1 MVLDTLTSQYREA
14 LEEDMRAMVQEA
26 ECPERDLFLM
36 LHYHLG
42 WVDATF
48 EPCTARSGKRVRPKL
63 CLLSCEGCGGVWTE
77 AIPAAT
83 AIELLHNFS
92 LIHDDIEDGDELRR
106 GRPTIWSIWGE
117 AQAINAGDTL
127 FALSQ
132 LALLRLAERGVA
144 PGVIVD
150 AARLFNET
158 CVALTTG
165 QYLDIAF
172 EKDHRVSV
180 DEYLTMIT
188 GKTAALLACS
198 CELGALVAEAPV
210 PQREHVRSFGLH
222 LGLAFQLLD
231 DVLGIWGD
239 EALTGKP
246 VGADIARRK
255 KTLPIIHGLERSG
268 VLRDLMAG
276 QRLSDEEVQRARRV
290 LEEAGSRHYTQCLA
304 RVHHDAALEELEQAS
319 LHPRATEALNQL
331 SQKLL
336 NRRR

>member
-1 MVLDTLTSQYREA
+1 MVLETVKGHYREA
-14 LEEDMRAMVQEA
+14 LEKDMRAVVQQAGCA
-26 ECPERDLFLM
+26 ERNLFLM

-42 WVDATF
+42 WVDAAF
-48 EPCTARSGKRVRPKL
+48 EPCIAGSGKRVRPTL

-106 GRPTIWSIWGE
+106 GRPTLWSIWGE

-132 LALLRLAERGVA
+132 LALLRLADRGVA
-144 PGVIVD
+144 PEAIVG
-150 AARLFNET
+150 AVRLFNET

-165 QYLDIAF
+165 QYLDIGF
-172 EKDHRVSV
+172 EQDHGVSV
-180 DEYLTMIT
+180 EEYLAMIR

-198 CELGALVAEAPV
+198 CDLGALVARAPV
-210 PQREHVRSFGLH
+210 VQREHVRSFGLH

-239 EALTGKP
+239 EAVTGKP

-268 VLRDLMAG
+268 ILRELMAEE
-276 QRLSDEEVQRARRV
+276 RLSDEEVQRARRL
-290 LEEAGSRHYTQCLA
+290 LEETGSRQYTEDLA
-304 RVHHDAALEELEQAS
+304 RVHHEAALDELEQSS
-319 LHPRATEALNQL
+319 LHPRATEALSEL
-331 SQKLL
+331 SGKLL
-336 NRRR
+336 DRRR